1 MLSAPPAASQNKPY
15 IGCQLILRAHLSRAK
30 LYLSPRASFT
40 GISAPFEKAH
50 FVFFGVPYDRTSTYK
65 SGSRFA
71 PGALRDVSAN
81 LELYS
86 IRSDVDLEK
95 VPVHDMGDVDVV
107 ENLQATLDRVSSVWS
122 ELIGEQKIPIMAGG
136 EHSITKAAVDAL
148 PKDIGL
154 ISFDAHLDLRD
165 EFLGEKLSH
174 ATFMRR
180 VAERIGP
187 EHIMEVGTR
196 AFSGPEHDYCKSSG
210 VEVVTPQ
217 DIKKASVEKT
227 AQRIRS
233 FLSRFAHSYTTVDI
247 DVLDPA
253 YAPGVGNQEPDG
265 ISTNELLSFVEAAVG
280 PNTMGLDLVEVCPE
294 LDSGQTAAVGAK
306 VVFEAIARLS
316 TRGLQK

>member
-1 MLSAPPAASQNKPY
+1 M
-15 IGCQLILRAHLSRAK
+15 SRAK
-30 LYLSPRASFT
+30 LYLSPRAPFT
-40 GISAPFEKAH
+40 GISAPFEKAR

-86 IRSDVDLEK
+86 VRSDVDLEK
-95 VPVHDMGDVDVV
+95 VPVHDMGDVD
-107 ENLQATLDRVSSVWS
+107 TLDDLKETLERVSSVWS
-122 ELIGEQKIPIMAGG
+122 ELIAEKKMPIMAGG
-136 EHSITKAAVDAL
+136 EHSVTKAAVDAL

-187 EHIMEVGTR
+187 EHIMEVGIR
-196 AFSGPEHDYCKSSG
+196 AFSKPELDYCKSSG

-217 DIKKASVEKT
+217 DIRKASVEKT

-233 FLSRFAHSYTTVDI
+233 FLSRFTHSYMTVDI

-253 YAPGVGNQEPDG
+253 YAPGVGNPEPDG
-265 ISTNELLSFVEAAVG
+265 ISTNELLGFVEAAMG
-280 PNTMGLDLVEVCPE
+280 RNTIGFDLVEVSPE
-294 LDSGQTAAVGAK
+294 LDSGQTAAIGAK
-306 VVFEAIARLS
+306 VIFEAIARLS
-316 TRGLQK
+316 SRSLEQ